1 MATLEPVSKPQ
12 IQEPA
17 HSQTQPQCLSPA
29 QDHNYQIIYALAV
42 LVSISLWFIAIR
54 APLWLDETG
63 SYWQIAKGFWQ
74 IPSRQGGLSFPAY
87 SCVLWFFTKILGTS
101 EIALRVPSILA
112 MLGAAYLLYR
122 AARELFDQDV
132 AFITTV
138 LFCVHPVIIFAAIDV
153 RPYAFA
159 ALAINAAIFA
169 LVRLRQSDSNW
180 LAAALGVAAAFIVYF
195 HFLFAVIL
203 PVLLVCLL
211 ALALGL
217 GKTSWRQVGIALA
230 AFAVAILPVIPG
242 LLYMFRTRGAH
253 VFDVP
258 PGMGELGWT
267 LAPGWMVYIL
277 AATAL
282 AATATRRFNLE
293 RRVDSW
299 RVLLCAS
306 VGLVPILVLY
316 GVSVWTPLHIFV
328 YRHRVVAIPGI
339 ALYWALMM
347 SRVDSRAIRVAFCVA
362 VVGTTAYQY
371 LSSPLYRLHAYS
383 WKYALEFAE
392 KNASADHA
400 PMLICSDFPE
410 ADHEL
415 MPTEN
420 AKESALLAQL
430 SYYKVSGPVIALP
443 RTLNQEA
450 IRVASNFLQDPSQRQ
465 QRFLVLAYE
474 FSHGILDWLAAN
486 ASATYDVRL
495 LGRFDGVAVV
505 EFKPRSSQGTSP

>member
-1 MATLEPVSKPQ
+1 MA
-12 IQEPA
+12 A
-17 HSQTQPQCLSPA
+17 SQTQIGEAARGQAQPQGPSPA
-29 QDHNYQIIYALAV
+29 GDHIYQMIYALAV
-42 LVSISLWFIAIR
+42 LVSVSLWFIAIR

-87 SCVLWFFTKILGTS
+87 SYILWFFTKILGTS
-101 EIALRVPSILA
+101 EIALRMPSILA
-112 MLGAAYLLYR
+112 MLAAAYLLYR
-122 AARELFDQDV
+122 AARELFDQDIAV
-132 AFITTV
+132 ITTV

-180 LAAALGVAAAFIVYF
+180 LAAALGVSAAVIVWF

-203 PVLLVCLL
+203 PVLLICLL

-242 LLYMFRTRGAH
+242 LLSMFRTRGTH
-253 VFDVP
+253 VFDFS
-258 PGMGELGWT
+258 PGLGELGWT

-328 YRHRVVAIPGI
+328 HRHRVVAIPGI
-339 ALYWALMM
+339 ALYWGLMF
-347 SRVDSRAIRVAFCVA
+347 SRVNSRAIRAAFCVA

-371 LSSPLYRLHAYS
+371 LSSPVYRLHGYS
-383 WKYALEFAE
+383 WKYALGFAE

-400 PMLICSDFPE
+400 PMLICSDYPE
-410 ADHEL
+410 ADHEP
-415 MPTEN
+415 MPAEN
-420 AKESALLAQL
+420 AKESDLLAQL
-430 SYYKVSGPVIALP
+430 SYYQVSGPVIALP

-450 IRVASNFLQDPSQRQ
+450 VRVLSNFLQDPSRRQ
-465 QRFLVLAYE
+465 QRFLVLAYQ
-474 FSHGILDWLAAN
+474 FSYGILDWLAAN
-486 ASATYDVRL
+486 TSATYDVRL
-495 LGRFDGVAVV
+495 LGGFDGIAVV
-505 EFKPRSSQGTSP
+505 EFKPRSPEGASP